1 MEYVIE
7 IIIYLISVFGIVI
20 TTMSFYEMFSI
31 KKKVDDSYRI
41 FSKLSDN
48 EKKVNVIF
56 KIVGFNEIEE
66 KELINILNKDTKL
79 KEISNN
85 IIIQKEDY

>member
-31 KKKVDDSYRI
+31 NKKVDDSYRI